1 MSRLLEPNPQDPEG
15 APLVI
20 PTMTLG
26 LVLGR
31 DTRGEQ
37 RVTFMVLEMD
47 YEALGRPGFGDEV
60 DVTLTTKT
68 P

>member
-1 MSRLLEPNPQDPEG
+1 
-15 APLVI
+15 
-20 PTMTLG
+20 
-26 LVLGR
+26 
-31 DTRGEQ
+31 
-37 RVTFMVLEMD
+37 MD